1 VLVPVIVMGGV
12 AMPLV
17 HVVGVVAVPDG
28 DVPAAGPMAVRV
40 REMSH
45 VVRRA

>member
-1 VLVPVIVMGGV
+1 MLVPVIAMGGV
-12 AMPLV
+12 AMSAV
-17 HVVGVVAVPDG
+17 HVVGVVAVLDG
-28 DVPAAGPMAVRV
+28 DVPAAGPVAVRV

>member
-1 VLVPVIVMGGV
+1 VLVPVIVVGGV
-12 AMPLV
+12 AVSAV
-17 HVVGVVAVPDG
+17 HVIGVVAVLDG

-40 REMSH
+40 REVSH